1 LQQLKQ
7 DMAVG
12 TDGMLVNEIK
22 FFNSSSILKKF
33 LIFNLIIF
41 LVLGI
46 FTYLYL
52 SAIKPSLVKNR
63 SDEHER
69 IINNTTDHIKR
80 LNIKFTKENA
90 TEFLL
95 STRFLFQ
102 NLDRVQ
108 LYDLNSNLLADT
120 DTLDLAQDIFVRSK
134 NIQETS
140 IDKSDENINIKES
153 SKTTQST
160 TFNTESY
167 VREYSEQE
175 NINNKLVINEL
186 ISNNF
191 YVMTINAVRVDG
203 KNKGYIIVSEIAND
217 ILVAVD
223 ERKNFILRTVLSV
236 ALVILIFSVFLNK
249 YILKPIR
256 SLVLYTQAI
265 KEKDVKID
273 KHEKYLLRKD
283 EVGQLSRSLNE
294 MTEDLYKRIN
304 AAETFSSDLAHEI
317 RNPLTSLKGASEVL
331 ENTLDNE
338 KRKKL
343 IKVISHDVERIE
355 RLITDYSQM
364 LKDEASLSRAKMIKI
379 DLSNVVDSVVED
391 FNSNLLN
398 SNKNIKININ
408 NSNLNSSKLNILGVE
423 SKLEQVVANLLDNAV
438 SFSPPNSKISVACDI
453 KKKDAQLVIKDEG
466 PGFSKKNIGKVFNRF
481 YSNRPEKFG
490 EHSGLGLNIV
500 KNIVELHGGSI
511 IVSNQTSNKKGARIE
526 VLLPIYK

>member
-1 LQQLKQ
+1 MKS
-7 DMAVG
+7 
-12 TDGMLVNEIK
+12 N
-22 FFNSSSILKKF
+22 FFSSSSILKKF
-33 LIFNLIIF
+33 LVFNLIVF

-46 FTYLYL
+46 FTFLYL
-52 SAIKPSLVKNR
+52 SAIKPNLVKNR
-63 SDEHER
+63 SDEHSK
-69 IINNTTDHIKR
+69 IINNTSDHINR
-80 LNIKFTKENA
+80 LNIQFTQKSA

-120 DTLDLAQDIFVRSK
+120 DTLDLVQDIYIK
-134 NIQETS
+134 NQDVQETS
-140 IDKSDENINIKES
+140 IDKVDENININENLQENQ
-153 SKTTQST
+153 TT
-160 TFNTESY
+160 TFNTENY
-167 VREYSEQE
+167 VKSYSEKK
-175 NINNKLVINEL
+175 NINEKLIISETIN
-186 ISNNF
+186 NNF
-191 YVMTINAVRVDG
+191 YVMTVNSVTVNDES
-203 KNKGYIIVSEIAND
+203 KGYIIVSEIAND

-223 ERKNFILRTVLSV
+223 ERKDFILRTVLSI
-236 ALVILIFSVFLNK
+236 ALVIFIFSVFLNK

-256 SLVLYTQAI
+256 SLVLYTKAI

-304 AAETFSSDLAHEI
+304 VAETFSSDLAHEI

-331 ENTLDNE
+331 DSTKDNE

-364 LKDEASLSRAKMIKI
+364 LKDEATLSRAKMEKI
-379 DLSNVVDSVVED
+379 DLSNVVNSVVED

-398 SNKNIKININ
+398 SNKNVKIHIN
-408 NSNLNSSKLNILGVE
+408 NSNINGSALNVLGVE
-423 SKLEQVVANLLDNAV
+423 SKLEQIIANLLDNAV
-438 SFSPPNSKISVACDI
+438 SFSPSNGAISVIFGI
-453 KKKDAQLVIKDEG
+453 KKEKIQLIIEDEG
-466 PGFSKKNIGKVFNRF
+466 PGFNEKNIDKVFNRF
-481 YSNRPEKFG
+481 YSNRPENFG

-500 KNIVELHGGSI
+500 KNIIELHGGSI
-511 IVSNQTSNKKGARIE
+511 TASNKILNKKGARIE

>member
-1 LQQLKQ
+1 MKS
-7 DMAVG
+7 
-12 TDGMLVNEIK
+12 N
-22 FFNSSSILKKF
+22 FFSSSSILKKF
-33 LIFNLIIF
+33 LIFNLVIF

-46 FTYLYL
+46 FTLLYL
-52 SAIKPSLVKNR
+52 NAIKPNLIKNR
-63 SDEHER
+63 SSHHLI
-69 IINNTTDHIKR
+69 IINNTSDHINR
-80 LNIKFTKENA
+80 LNIEFTKESA
-90 TEFLL
+90 TQFLL
-95 STRFLFQ
+95 DARFLFQ

-120 DTLDLAQDIFVRSK
+120 DTLDLAQDISFPSQDVR
-134 NIQETS
+134 ETS
-140 IDKSDENINIKES
+140 IIDKSDENTDSNEVL
-153 SKTTQST
+153 KTSETK

-167 VREYSEQE
+167 VKNYSLQK
-175 NINNKLVINEL
+175 NVNDKLVISETIN
-186 ISNNF
+186 NNF
-191 YVMTINAVRVDG
+191 YVITINLVKSHG
-203 KNKGYIIVSEIAND
+203 KSKGYIVVSEIAND
-217 ILVAVD
+217 ILIAIK

-256 SLVLYTQAI
+256 SLVLYTRAI
-265 KEKDVKID
+265 KEKNVKID
-273 KHEKYLLRKD
+273 KHEKYFLRKD

-304 AAETFSSDLAHEI
+304 VAETFSSDLAHEI

-331 ENTLDNE
+331 ENTSDNE

-364 LKDEASLSRAKMIKI
+364 LKDEATLSRAKMTKI

-391 FNSNLLN
+391 FNSDLLN

-408 NSNLNSSKLNILGVE
+408 NSHLNGSTLSVLGVE
-423 SKLEQVVANLLDNAV
+423 SKLEQILANLLDNAI
-438 SFSPPNSKISVACDI
+438 SFSPSNSQISVICDI
-453 KKKDAQLVIKDEG
+453 KKDNAQLIIKDEG
-466 PGFSKKNIGKVFNRF
+466 PGFNEKNIDKVFNRF

-500 KNIVELHGGSI
+500 KNIIELHGGSI
-511 IVSNQTSNKKGARIE
+511 IASNQTASKKGARIE

>member
-1 LQQLKQ
+1 MKSNFLS
-7 DMAVG
+7 
-12 TDGMLVNEIK
+12 T
-22 FFNSSSILKKF
+22 SSILKKF
-33 LIFNLIIF
+33 LVFNLIVF

-52 SAIKPSLVKNR
+52 NAIKPNLVKNR
-63 SDEHER
+63 SSQHSR
-69 IINNTTDHIKR
+69 IINNTTDHINR
-80 LNIKFTKENA
+80 LNIEFTKESA
-90 TEFLL
+90 TKFLL
-95 STRFLFQ
+95 DARFLFQ

-120 DTLDLAQDIFVRSK
+120 DTLDLAQDIFVRDPDVE
-134 NIQETS
+134 ETS
-140 IDKSDENINIKES
+140 IDKSGENINVNEDPKLTES
-153 SKTTQST
+153 V

-167 VREYSEQE
+167 VREYSKQK
-175 NINNKLVINEL
+175 NISDKLVLSETIN
-186 ISNNF
+186 NNF
-191 YVMTINAVRVDG
+191 YVITINSVQLEE

-223 ERKNFILRTVLSV
+223 ERKNFILRTVFSV

-256 SLVLYTQAI
+256 SLVLYTRAI

-304 AAETFSSDLAHEI
+304 VAETFSSDLAHEI

-331 ENTLDNE
+331 ENTTDSK

-364 LKDEASLSRAKMIKI
+364 LKDEASLSRAKMVKI

-398 SNKNIKININ
+398 SKKNIKININ
-408 NSNLNSSKLNILGVE
+408 NSNLNGSKLNVLGVE
-423 SKLEQVVANLLDNAV
+423 SKLEQIIANLLDNAI
-438 SFSPPNSKISVACDI
+438 SFSPSDSKISVICDI
-453 KKKDAQLVIKDEG
+453 KNKNAQLIIEDEG
-466 PGFSKKNIGKVFNRF
+466 PGFNEKNIEKVFNRF

-500 KNIVELHGGSI
+500 KNIIELHGGSI

-526 VLLPIYK
+526 VLLPMYK